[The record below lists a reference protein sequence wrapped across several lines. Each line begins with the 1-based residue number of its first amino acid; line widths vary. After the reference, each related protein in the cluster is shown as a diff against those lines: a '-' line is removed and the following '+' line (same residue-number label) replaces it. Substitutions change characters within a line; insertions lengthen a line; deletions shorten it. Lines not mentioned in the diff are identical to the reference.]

1 MPDSKPQ
8 SGVVVVVN
16 IEMVMERRVG
26 KNGELPKRG
35 FAVED
40 GLEVEE
46 TSGGG
51 LAGSGGGGGYAA
63 S

>member
-1 MPDSKPQ
+1 M
-8 SGVVVVVN
+8 VVN

-35 FAVED
+35 FAVEG

-46 TSGGG
+46 KSVGG
-51 LAGSGGGGGYAA
+51 LAGSGGGGGGGYAV